1 MAVSAKPF
9 NEDKKEH
16 VRMSTR
22 TAYTRA
28 LDLKNGVVEMSHG
41 GGGRAMSQLIEQL
54 FADAFANDI
63 LAQGNDQATFDLPP
77 GKVVMSTDSF
87 VISPLFFPGG
97 NIGNLAVHGTVNDV
111 ALSGGQPLYL
121 TAGFILEE
129 GFALSDLKTIV
140 TSMAEA
146 ACEAGVQIVTGDTK
160 VVERGH
166 GDGVYIN
173 TTGIGIVDP
182 ALNISGERAK
192 PGDKILINGFVGD
205 HGVAIMSLRE
215 GLGFEATVQSDCA
228 SLNGLISDMVNA
240 VPDIHV
246 MRDPTRGGL
255 AATLNEIA
263 RQSGVGMM
271 LNEPDIPLRDEVRGA
286 CEILGLDP
294 LYVANEGKLLAIC
307 PPEHADVLL
316 AAMKSHPRGEQAAII
331 GTVTEDPN
339 SIVQLKTGFGGT
351 RVVDWIAGEQLPRI
365 C

>member
-1 MAVSAKPF
+1 
-9 NEDKKEH
+9 
-16 VRMSTR
+16 MSTR
-22 TAYTRA
+22 TAYSRA

-41 GGGRAMSQLIEQL
+41 GGGRAMAQLIDQL

-63 LAQGNDQATFDLPP
+63 LAQGNDQASISMPQGRL
-77 GKVVMSTDSF
+77 VVSTDSF

-111 ALSGGQPLYL
+111 ALSGGTPLYL

-129 GFALSDLKTIV
+129 GYPLKDLKRIV
-140 TSMAEA
+140 ESMAQA
-146 ACEAGVQIVTGDTK
+146 AHDAGVQIVTGDTK

-173 TTGIGIVDP
+173 TTGIGVVADGI
-182 ALNISGERAK
+182 NISGERAK

-215 GLGFEATVQSDCA
+215 GLGFESTIQSDCA
-228 SLNGLISDMVNA
+228 SLNGLIAHMVKA
-240 VPDIHV
+240 APDIHV

-255 AATLNEIA
+255 AATLNELA
-263 RQSGVGMM
+263 HQSGVGME
-271 LNEPDIPLRDEVRGA
+271 LVEDHIPIRDEVRGA

-294 LYVANEGKLLAIC
+294 LYVANEGKLIAIC
-307 PPEHADVLL
+307 AEEDADQLL
-316 AAMKSHPRGEQAAII
+316 AAMRAHPLGEQAAII
-331 GTVTEDPN
+331 GTVVEDKN
-339 SIVQLKTGFGGT
+339 SFVQLKTGFGGS
-351 RVVDWIAGEQLPRI
+351 RIVDWIAGEQLPRI

>member
-1 MAVSAKPF
+1 
-9 NEDKKEH
+9 
-16 VRMSTR
+16 MSTR
-22 TAYTRA
+22 TAYSRA

-41 GGGRAMSQLIEQL
+41 GGGRAMAQLIDQL

-63 LAQGNDQATFDLPP
+63 LAQGNDQAAFDLPQ
-77 GKVVMSTDSF
+77 GRVVMSTDSF

-111 ALSGGQPLYL
+111 ALSGGTPLYL

-129 GFALSDLKTIV
+129 GYPLKDLKIIV
-140 TSMAEA
+140 DSMAEA
-146 ACEAGVQIVTGDTK
+146 AHEAGVLIVTGDTK

-173 TTGIGIVDP
+173 TTGIGVVDE
-182 ALNISGERAK
+182 AINISGNRAQA
-192 PGDKILINGFVGD
+192 GDKILINGFVGD

-215 GLGFEATVQSDCA
+215 GLGFESTIQSDCA
-228 SLNGLISDMVNA
+228 SLNGLIADMVTA
-240 VPDIHV
+240 VPDIHA

-255 AATLNEIA
+255 AATLNELA
-263 RQSGVGMM
+263 HQSGVGMV
-271 LNEPDIPLRDEVRGA
+271 LNEDNIPIRDEVRGA

-294 LYVANEGKLLAIC
+294 LYVANEGKLLTIC
-307 PPEHADVLL
+307 SAKDADRLL
-316 AAMKSHPRGEQAAII
+316 TAMRAHPLGEQSAII
-331 GTVTEDPN
+331 GEVIEDKN
-339 SIVQLKTGFGGT
+339 NFVQMKTGFGGS

>member
-1 MAVSAKPF
+1 
-9 NEDKKEH
+9 
-16 VRMSTR
+16 MSTR
-22 TAYTRA
+22 TAYTRN

-54 FADAFANDI
+54 FGDAFANDI
-63 LAQGNDQATFDLPP
+63 LAQGNDQAAFELPR

-129 GFALSDLKTIV
+129 GFPLKDLKTIV
-140 TSMAEA
+140 DSMAHA
-146 ACEAGVQIVTGDTK
+146 AHEAGVYIVTGDTK

-173 TTGIGIVDP
+173 TTGIGVITDDIH
-182 ALNISGERAK
+182 ISGERAQ
-192 PGDKILINGFVGD
+192 PGDKILINGYVGD

-215 GLGFEATVQSDCA
+215 GLGFEASVQSDCA
-228 SLNGLISDMVNA
+228 SLNGLIGDMVKA
-240 VPDIHV
+240 IPDIHV

-271 LNEPDIPLRDEVRGA
+271 LNEPDIPIRDQVRGA

-307 PPEHADVLL
+307 PEDQAETLLHAMQ
-316 AAMKSHPRGEQAAII
+316 AHPLGKQAAII
-331 GTVTEDPN
+331 GTVIEDAN
-339 SIVQLKTGFGGT
+339 SFVQLKTGFGGT

>member
-1 MAVSAKPF
+1 
-9 NEDKKEH
+9 
-16 VRMSTR
+16 MSTR

-41 GGGRAMSQLIEQL
+41 GGGRAMAQLIDHL
-54 FADAFANDI
+54 FADAFDNDI
-63 LAQGNDQATFDLPP
+63 LAQGNDQAAFDLPA
-77 GKVVMSTDSF
+77 GRVVMSTDSF

-111 ALSGGQPLYL
+111 ALSGGTPLYL

-129 GFALSDLKTIV
+129 GFPLKELKEIV
-140 TSMAEA
+140 DAMAKA
-146 ACEAGVQIVTGDTK
+146 ASEAGVKIVTGDTK

-173 TTGIGIVDP
+173 TTGIGVVDP
-182 ALNISGERAK
+182 SLNISGNRAQ
-192 PGDKILINGFVGD
+192 PGDKILINGFIGD

-215 GLGFEATVQSDCA
+215 GLGFEASVQSDCA
-228 SLNGLISDMVNA
+228 SLNGLIGEMVKA
-240 VPDIHV
+240 APDIHV

-255 AATLNEIA
+255 AATLNELA
-263 RQSGVGMM
+263 HQSEVGMI
-271 LNEPDIPLRDEVRGA
+271 LDETAIPMRDEVRGA

-307 PPEHADVLL
+307 PGNQAEKLL
-316 AAMKSHPRGEQAAII
+316 AAMRAHPLGKDAAII
-331 GTVTEDPN
+331 GEVIEDKN
-339 SIVQLKTGFGGT
+339 KFVQLKTGFGGS